1 MKNPLGKTADINA
14 PYAVFKGPAGFEW
27 RVLKSY
33 RLPKNEGIYGAWFVA
48 AKSDMTYG
56 SFEYGDTYISEILE
70 FGNLVEATPEFL
82 NAYSN
87 ISFGMQWKDKENELH

>member
-33 RLPKNEGIYGAWFVA
+33 RLPKNEGIYA
-48 AKSDMTYG
+48 AKSNMTYDR
-56 SFEYGDTYISEILE
+56 FEYGDTYISEILE
-70 FGNLVEATPEFL
+70 FGTLVEATPEFL

-87 ISFGMQWKDKENELH
+87 ISFGMQWKDKDNELH